1 MKHKIAILGLLCLFT
16 WNVALAG
23 IPTILVCLHEWADL
37 HIEADAGE
45 AHHCEDVHTH
55 AVTGGGCAVE
65 HDCTDI
71 ELQGADLIPTRVNEI
86 EFIVLPTF
94 DLLSMPYV
102 IFGFDYIPTRLFSL
116 PLLRAPP
123 AVHWLTDFFLSKTVL
138 RV

>member
-1 MKHKIAILGLLCLFT
+1 M
-16 WNVALAG
+16 AG

-37 HIEADAGE
+37 HIEADTSE
-45 AHHCEDVHTH
+45 AHHCEEAHTH
-55 AVTGGGCAVE
+55 AVAAVGADCAVE

-86 EFIVLPTF
+86 ESVVSPTF

-102 IFGFDYIPTRLFSL
+102 IFGSDYIPTRLFNL
-116 PLLRAPP
+116 PSMRAPP
-123 AVHWLTDFFLSKTVL
+123 AVHWLTDFYLSKTVL